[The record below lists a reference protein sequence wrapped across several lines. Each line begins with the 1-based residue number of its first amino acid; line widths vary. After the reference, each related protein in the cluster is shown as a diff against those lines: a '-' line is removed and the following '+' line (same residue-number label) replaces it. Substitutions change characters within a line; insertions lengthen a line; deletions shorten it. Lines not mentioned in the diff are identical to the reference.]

1 MNNIIISN
9 SCVGFNIIK
18 HKKILPYNNPFI
30 GSLIPN
36 DNDYLKLTNNFYDY
50 ITAPIKIGEAKID
63 SLFAIQNKNIY
74 MIHPDIKIPYPIIYL
89 GDIEIHY
96 IHENDEIDCLNKF
109 NKRIERMRE
118 IIKNEKYK
126 IIFTWSFSEF
136 FNDHINIQKKIDE
149 YFISNINNG
158 LIDKYFIGPPEYNNG
173 NNNYINIDKWA
184 NIQLIRNSSHI
195 YNFNDQL
202 FLINTFLNNIIFNS

>member
-9 SCVGFNIIK
+9 SYVGFNIIK

-36 DNDYLKLTNNFYDY
+36 DDDYLKLVNNFYNY
-50 ITAPIKIGEAKID
+50 VNAPIKLGEAKKD

-74 MIHPDIKIPYPIIYL
+74 YEHPDIKTPYPIIYL
-89 GDIEIHY
+89 GDIEIHF
-96 IHENDEIDCLNKF
+96 IHENNEVDCLNKF
-109 NKRIERMRE
+109 NYRIERMRE

-136 FNDHINIQKKIDE
+136 FNDHTEIQKKIDE
-149 YFISNINNG
+149 YFGNNING
-158 LIDKYFIGPPEYNNG
+158 LIEKYFIGPY
-173 NNNYINIDKWA
+173 KFA
-184 NIQLIRNSSHI
+184 KRI
-195 YNFNDQL
+195 YN
-202 FLINTFLNNIIFNS
+202 IYNS